1 MILILLKRMN
11 KLTWCVLFIAIAFLA
26 VLGAGCGKKAET
38 TDSATPPSASTEGTA
53 AKPSAPA
60 EAGSVSASTLP
71 GAKEV
76 MAALDKKD
84 YDTAI
89 AGVLKAKLTAT
100 SSEQQLQFATLA
112 DEVKIKLLEA
122 APSEPKAS
130 AALAD
135 LRRITGGR

>member
-11 KLTWCVLFIAIAFLA
+11 KLTWRVLFIAIAFLA
-26 VLGAGCGKKAET
+26 GPGAGCGKKAET
-38 TDSATPPSASTEGTA
+38 TETTTPPSASTGETA
-53 AKPSAPA
+53 AKSSAPA
-60 EAGSVSASTLP
+60 EAGSVSASNLP

-89 AGVLKAKLTAT
+89 AGVLNAKVTAT
-100 SSEQQLQFATLA
+100 SREQQLQFATLA